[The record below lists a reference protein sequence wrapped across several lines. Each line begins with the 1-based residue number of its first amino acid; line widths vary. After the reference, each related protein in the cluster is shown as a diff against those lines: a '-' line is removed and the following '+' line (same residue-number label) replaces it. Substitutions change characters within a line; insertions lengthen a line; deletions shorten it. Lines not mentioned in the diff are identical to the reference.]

1 MRLPHDYYDEDSKWQ
16 KDIRRKE
23 AIEADHE
30 FEAFL
35 AGLGDDDDELIDFL
49 IDYRLK
55 KNQQIAEDR
64 ELRKEERL
72 NRERRDA
79 LIASVNKKYGDF
91 ANGTVFMV
99 GALETIAGIARSGI
113 EVYKAKCIIYSQESE
128 KTEDYIQT
136 TIYYGDCT
144 GISYKQYRDE
154 DSKGFLQFHIP
165 TSEGNSHSSIGLN
178 LSTFVYTPDL
188 ISNEE
193 MEIIVEYIN
202 SRFDYYKEKQYQVQ
216 EE

>member
-1 MRLPHDYYDEDSKWQ
+1 MRLPHDYFDEDSKWQ
-16 KDIRRKE
+16 KDVRRKE

-64 ELRKEERL
+64 ELRKQERL
-72 NRERRDA
+72 AREKREA
-79 LIASVNKKYGDF
+79 LIASVKRKYGDF
-91 ANGTVFMV
+91 PNGTVYMV
-99 GALETIAGIARSGI
+99 GVLETIAGISCSGI
-113 EVYKAKCIIYSQESE
+113 EVDKAKCIIYSQATD

-136 TIYYGDCT
+136 TVYYGDCT
-144 GISYKQYRDE
+144 GISYKRYIDE
-154 DSKGFLQFHIP
+154 DSKGYLQFHIP
-165 TSEGNSHSSIGLN
+165 TNGSNINTYTGQN
-178 LSTFVYTPDL
+178 LSTFVYTQDL
-188 ISNEE
+188 ITNEE

-202 SRFDYYKEKQYQVQ
+202 SRYDYYKEKQYQIQ